1 MKKSSLV
8 AIFIVVACLQLAVP
22 ASRIVLREYVLQTGT
37 EFRFRTAPVDPADF
51 FRGRYVALGFPSDRV
66 TNEFAADFNSGQSA
80 YALIT
85 EDTNGFAR
93 VSAITADKPAGDNFF
108 KTHVRYSRRSSVRF
122 EYPFTRF
129 YMKETLAP
137 QAEKAYRDAIRR
149 ANSAPTYITVRV
161 KMGLAVIEEL
171 YIEGVPVKEYLKQ

>member
-1 MKKSSLV
+1 MKKSILV
-8 AIFIVVACLQLAVP
+8 AIFIVVACVQLAVP

-51 FRGRYVALGFPSDRV
+51 FRGRYVALGFSSDSV
-66 TNEFAADFNSGQSA
+66 TNDTPNEFTPGQSV

-93 VSAITADKPAGDNFF
+93 VSAITAEKPTGNNFF
-108 KTHVRYSRRSSVRF
+108 KTHVRYSHRSSVRF

-137 QAEKAYRDAIRR
+137 QAETAYRDAIRR
-149 ANSAPTYITVRV
+149 TNNAPTYITVRV

-171 YIEGVPVKEYLKQ
+171 YIEGTPVKEYLQ